1 LLETEATLE
10 IRHLISD
17 LKPGD
22 GDLLA
27 ALHRVQER
35 FGYVPK
41 EAIGV
46 VARQLRLTEAR
57 VFGALTFYS
66 EFRLTPP
73 PEITVSWCGGPAC
86 WIRGGRRVREAFEA
100 VLGIRLGENTPDNRI
115 GLHLGQ
121 CNGTCHFAPMVW
133 VNGRVRGPLTVAEAV
148 RLARELKGDGGAS

>member
-1 LLETEATLE
+1 MLETEATLE

-41 EAIGV
+41 EAIAV
-46 VARQLRLTEAR
+46 VARQLRLSEAR
-57 VFGALTFYS
+57 VFGAITFYS

-73 PEITVSWCGGPAC
+73 PQITVSWCSGPAC
-86 WIRGGRRVREAFEA
+86 WLRGSDRVREALEA
-100 VLGIRLGENTPDNRI
+100 VLGIRLNESTPDNRI

-121 CNGTCHFAPMVW
+121 CNGACHFAPMLW
-133 VNGRVRGPLTVAEAV
+133 VNGRVRGPLTVAEAI
-148 RLARELKGDGGAS
+148 RLARELKGDGGPS